1 LLGPGGPGKAL
12 LCELSGDARQGA
24 QRAEGSKPGEAQ
36 AKDPQ
41 GKGSRYGLRA
51 VHVGCSGWNYGD
63 WRGRFY
69 PAKLPAAHWLEH
81 YAREFHTVEVNST
94 FYRLA
99 SSRAVERWVEQ
110 TPPGFIFA
118 LKASRYLTHIRR
130 LRDMARG
137 VRRFYAPLEP
147 LAEAGRL
154 GPVLWQL
161 PETFHRDD
169 DALRFALR
177 RLPEGRHCFEFRHPS
192 WFAPQVLEMLR
203 ERGAALV
210 IGDDPR
216 RPFQLR
222 ELTADWTF
230 VRFHYGQRGRAG
242 NYSTTELDTWK
253 RRLAAWRSRA
263 EVFAYFNNDWQGFAP
278 RNASWLASRMS

>member
-1 LLGPGGPGKAL
+1 LKAV
-12 LCELSGDARQGA
+12 R
-24 QRAEGSKPGEAQ
+24 
-36 AKDPQ
+36 
-41 GKGSRYGLRA
+41 
-51 VHVGCSGWNYGD
+51 VGCSGWNYGD

-69 PAKLPAAHWLEH
+69 PQGLPPSRWLEH
-81 YAREFHTVEVNST
+81 YAKAFSTVEVNST

-99 SSRAVERWVEQ
+99 SRKAVQRWVEQ
-110 TPPGFIFA
+110 TPPDFVFA

-130 LRDMARG
+130 LRDMKRG

-169 DALRFALR
+169 DALRFALA

-192 WFAPQVLEMLR
+192 WFAPRVLEMLR
-203 ERGAALV
+203 ERGVALV

-222 ELTADWTF
+222 EMTADWTF
-230 VRFHYGQRGRAG
+230 VRFHYGRKGRAG
-242 NYSTTELDTWK
+242 NYSPAELQTWK
-253 RRLAAWRSRA
+253 RRLAAWRAGA

-278 RNASWLASRMS
+278 RNASWLAQRLS